1 MCVCVC
7 VGALGEVALCCVGA
21 LSEVV
26 WCCLGEVPW
35 CYVSE
40 VGIWRLAA
48 FSGQWKFVIVTVC
61 DD

>member
-35 CYVSE
+35 CCVSE
-40 VGIWRLAA
+40 VGIWRLL
-48 FSGQWKFVIVTVC
+48 GIRFVK
-61 DD
+61 